1 MRDNLLACSH
11 VLKKLEACSLHP
23 GLPVIKILLH
33 IGAIFLP
40 AKKLFLAWVLK
51 ASARF
56 FNTKQAHDLR
66 ILAGKTAKNRL
77 LYTYTE
83 DYGITA
89 YLLDKEI

>member
-1 MRDNLLACSH
+1 MFPLSWFPNNSNFT
-11 VLKKLEACSLHP
+11 
-23 GLPVIKILLH
+23 

-40 AKKLFLAWVLK
+40 AQKLLRKWLGW

-56 FNTKQAHDLR
+56 QNAKQAHDLK